1 MYSSSSS
8 HASRQTLP
16 QHSLRPWAWTLLQ
29 HDSASLSP
37 PQLPEYRDC
46 LHRAEVACMATVHL
60 TVSANVGRV
69 ERVRRNRAPN
79 CMILEAAGGI
89 EPPYGALQAPA

>member
-1 MYSSSSS
+1 
-8 HASRQTLP
+8 
-16 QHSLRPWAWTLLQ
+16 
-29 HDSASLSP
+29 
-37 PQLPEYRDC
+37 
-46 LHRAEVACMATVHL
+46 MATLHL

-89 EPPYGALQAPA
+89 DPPYGALQAPA